1 MSSERDKRALKRDLI
16 RDLDFNASRRI
27 QLENLS
33 DTSSEYSL
41 KSSSSW
47 ENLVSIDYFEEDDL
61 LEDTVLHFANQNI
74 SKDKMSTFSA
84 ELAIRIIPEFDG
96 TNNYSKFMDMCQ
108 YFYNQINVGTELEF
122 FLQIIRLKLC
132 GSAYET
138 FKHKK
143 FTDWESFQKE
153 LNSHYLCS
161 KSIQQLQREL
171 ISLKQLSNE
180 SVRSFANKIEKI
192 LSELNEFEK
201 LGSGVIERNSESAL
215 SVFVDGL
222 YNHSLK
228 IVIKSRN
235 ITKLNDA
242 ISLALQE
249 ENSFSQ
255 NSFNSQSNLNKP
267 NYSQNYNSNN
277 FSNNI
282 RPANNFVRK
291 FCSFC
296 NISGHRLE
304 ECRSFAQ
311 KNQNFKPQVNKRS
324 FEVVCKYCG
333 VSGHVIENCFK
344 KRRGESQ
351 NNHVRYFYG
360 SNSNENSKNE
370 MSSTEEMGV
379 SGMNVTFAVDENLPV
394 TLSQNKPCPC
404 QSNNQTHLNPGSQ

>member
-1 MSSERDKRALKRDLI
+1 MSSERDKRALKRDLL
-16 RDLDFNASRRI
+16 RDLDFNAGRRV
-27 QLENLS
+27 QLDNLS
-33 DTSSEYSL
+33 DTSSEYSY
-41 KSSSSW
+41 KSSNSW
-47 ENLVSIDYFEEDDL
+47 EDLVGIEYFEEDDS
-61 LEDTVLHFANQNI
+61 LEDTVLHFTAQDI
-74 SKDKMSTFSA
+74 SKDKMSTFSS

-96 TNNYSKFMDMCQ
+96 TNNFSKFIEICQ
-108 YFYNQINVGTELEF
+108 YFYKQIDVATESEL

-132 GSAYET
+132 GSAFET

-143 FTDWESFQKE
+143 FTDWKTFQEE
-153 LNSHYLCS
+153 LKSHYLCS
-161 KSIQQLQREL
+161 KSTQQLQREL
-171 ISLKQLSNE
+171 ISTKQLSNE
-180 SVRSFANKIEKI
+180 SVRCFANKIDKI
-192 LSELNEFEK
+192 LSELNEFEQ
-201 LGSGVIERNSESAL
+201 LGSEVIERNSDSAL

-222 YNHSLK
+222 YNQSLK

-242 ISLALQE
+242 ISLALKE

-255 NSFNSQSNLNKP
+255 NSFSSDLNKP
-267 NYSQNYNSNN
+267 NYSHNYNSNN
-277 FSNNI
+277 
-282 RPANNFVRK
+282 RQANNFRK

-324 FEVVCKYCG
+324 YEVACSYCG
-333 VSGHVIENCFK
+333 ASGHVIENCFK

-351 NNHVRYFYG
+351 NNQVRYFYG

-379 SGMNVTFAVDENLPV
+379 SGMNVKFAENENLPV
-394 TLSQNKPCPC
+394 TLGRNQQIQPCHC
-404 QSNNQTHLNPGSQ
+404 QSNSQTHSNQGSQ